1 MANATATK
9 LRKAIRSVAPAIEP
23 AATDRELIRRFAEA
37 KDQAAFAALVA
48 RHTAMVLGVCQRA
61 LSHRQDAE
69 DACQATFLVLARKA
83 KSGRW
88 QASVANWLYA
98 TARKVAHNARVAADR
113 RARREARA
121 AVSGTVTPVDRMTG
135 RELLAVLDEEL
146 DRLPPTYREPLIL
159 CFLEGL
165 TRDEAAARLGI
176 AVETLKVRIH
186 RGRKRLHDALTKGG
200 VAVGAGLL
208 ALAASSPA
216 GASPPRFVESVVAA
230 ASGSPPATVAALAEG
245 VAVNGLLRM
254 SVAAVVLSAG
264 LLALGT
270 RLDSAPVTAAGPAR
284 ADAPPGAESLEVS
297 GRVLGPDGRPIAGA
311 RLSVWTGAAK
321 KDLSDTTGKDG
332 RFRVAVRRADLRDR
346 AALVATAD
354 GFGPDWLD
362 LDRLPAAGT
371 EAVLKLSRDDVPIV
385 GRLINLEGRP
395 IAGVTVRVRRLEKRV
410 DDGDLDLFI
419 ATKRKWAQG
428 DYARGADMKA
438 LPAAALS
445 GPQSVT
451 TDADGKVRFTGFG
464 RERVVSLEI
473 EGQQVEPIYLEVLTR
488 TDKVEGLASGN
499 ENDDVTGA
507 TFERIV
513 APGKAV
519 VGTVRDKAT
528 GKPVAGLRVTCG
540 RCSAR
545 TDAEGRY
552 RVDGPRKRPE
562 YTVAV
567 NGVPYFGVTK
577 TGIADTPGFA
587 PVTVDFELE
596 RGVAI
601 RGRVL
606 DKNSGKPVAG
616 IVKYLAFADNPAL
629 KTVSALGPT
638 AWIEEDGS
646 FAITGLPGRG
656 VLAVDADED
665 NYRKFEPAADW
676 DLVPTINWIPGVSH
690 AFVRIDA
697 SEEDPKSTAVEVRLE
712 PTAQV
717 SAEVSGPDGKPF
729 AGYYVGGLTA
739 SSRGSVA
746 WTFPRTTPTFVV
758 RGLDKERTVVVV
770 SKDLK
775 LGKVQEFRA
784 GAAGPVGV
792 KLEPV
797 AALTGRATD
806 AAGRPLANAKVRAT
820 LDRSAG
826 TRLPVQLSFDSAKWV
841 RDLQPTSETD
851 GAGKFRLT
859 GLLPGLSYTLTVTVA
874 DREVFQRNGVSPP
887 EAGTTRDVGDLTGKA
902 LPK

>member
-1 MANATATK
+1 
-9 LRKAIRSVAPAIEP
+9 
-23 AATDRELIRRFAEA
+23 
-37 KDQAAFAALVA
+37 
-48 RHTAMVLGVCQRA
+48 
-61 LSHRQDAE
+61 
-69 DACQATFLVLARKA
+69 
-83 KSGRW
+83 
-88 QASVANWLYA
+88 
-98 TARKVAHNARVAADR
+98 
-113 RARREARA
+113 
-121 AVSGTVTPVDRMTG
+121 
-135 RELLAVLDEEL
+135 
-146 DRLPPTYREPLIL
+146 
-159 CFLEGL
+159 
-165 TRDEAAARLGI
+165 
-176 AVETLKVRIH
+176 
-186 RGRKRLHDALTKGG
+186 
-200 VAVGAGLL
+200 
-208 ALAASSPA
+208 
-216 GASPPRFVESVVAA
+216 
-230 ASGSPPATVAALAEG
+230 
-245 VAVNGLLRM
+245 
-254 SVAAVVLSAG
+254 VLSAG

-284 ADAPPGAESLEVS
+284 ADAPPGAKAPAGPVAESLAVS
-297 GRVLGPDGRPIAGA
+297 GRVLGPDGRPIVGA
-311 RLSVWTGAAK
+311 RLSVWTGAEK
-321 KDLSDTTGKDG
+321 KNLSDTTGKDG
-332 RFRVAVRRADLRDR
+332 RFRVAVRRAELRDR

-428 DYARGADMKA
+428 DYARGADMKT
-438 LPAAALS
+438 LPAAALP
-445 GPQSVT
+445 GPQSAT
-451 TDADGKVRFTGFG
+451 TDADGKVRLTGFG

-473 EGQQVEPIYLEVLTR
+473 EGPQVEPIYLEVLTR

-513 APGKAV
+513 PPGKAV
-519 VGTVRDKAT
+519 VGSVRETGT

-545 TDAEGRY
+545 TDADGRY
-552 RVDGPRKRPE
+552 RIDGPRKRPE

-567 NGVPYFGVTK
+567 SGVPYFGVTK
-577 TGIADTPGFA
+577 TGIGDTPGFT

-606 DKNSGKPVAG
+606 DKDSGKPVAG

-676 DLVPTINWIPGVSH
+676 DLVPAINWIPGVSH

-697 SEEDPKSTAVEVRLE
+697 SEGDAKSTALEIRLE
-712 PTAQV
+712 PAAQV

-729 AGYYVGGLTA
+729 TGYYVGGLTA

-746 WTFPRTTPTFVV
+746 WMRPRNTPTFVV
-758 RGLDKERTVVVV
+758 RGLDKDRTVVVV

-775 LGKVQEFRA
+775 FGKVQQFMI
-784 GAAGPVGV
+784 GTAGPVGI

-806 AAGRPLANAKVRAT
+806 ADGRPLANVKVRAT

-826 TRLPVQLSFDSAKWV
+826 TRLPVHLSFDSARWV
-841 RDLQPTSETD
+841 RDMQPGTETD
-851 GAGKFRLT
+851 AAGKFRLT
-859 GLLPGLSYTLTVTVA
+859 GLLPGLAYTLTITVA
-874 DREVFQRNGVSPP
+874 DREVFRRDGVSPP
-887 EAGTTRDVGDLTGKA
+887 EAGATQDVGDLTAKA